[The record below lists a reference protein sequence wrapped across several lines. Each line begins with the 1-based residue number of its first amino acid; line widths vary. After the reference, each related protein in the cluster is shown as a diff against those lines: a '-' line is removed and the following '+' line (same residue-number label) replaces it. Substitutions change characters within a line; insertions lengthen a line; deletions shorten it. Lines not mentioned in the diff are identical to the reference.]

1 VKGGRTDAPT
11 HGGAEKERPRS
22 KTTPNTTVP
31 LVIAASLRL
40 APSAAGANA
49 GPVSVQRRHR
59 GAPVLG
65 PLSLLLLAVLQG
77 CRSERLVVVVP
88 PDTSAPHV
96 QIVAPLDTLYDLDGD
111 KLVDVRLTWTDAG
124 RVNPAS
130 ARLRTLRPLSGPAD
144 TTTNLL
150 DAWRVTQRDSAG
162 LWVHETLANLLPDE
176 ANALE
181 VSVADSA
188 GNRTTDTLRFTL
200 PHGAFYTT
208 IETGVASVFHAADIA
223 FDSAGRRGYM
233 TAGQTLVVFDPD
245 SLRVVAAITS
255 GASDY
260 LADIALDEAR
270 GFLYVGE
277 GYVEKYDLRANT
289 FVERVPGTY
298 STTGLVFSR
307 ADSRL
312 LYAGEDFAGWL
323 GYVDVVADQ
332 RVDEMIIPHPYAPE
346 EFISELA
353 VLAGDTKLY
362 MTRYNQCG
370 ILVVDPRS
378 KQILRHVQMAGSS
391 AFCSGDFVLSRDDR
405 HLYVAL
411 TDADPRGV
419 GDLDTSTDSIVRV
432 MDMRAYVPRGIGLS
446 PSQHRLFLTTGEL
459 YAASPPRNYLL
470 DAQRWTFL
478 ESFDQPHAPGTL
490 RIDGPVAFRPDGKLI
505 FVGRN
510 LVIDVYLNRESS
522 Q

>member
-1 VKGGRTDAPT
+1 VAL
-11 HGGAEKERPRS
+11 GA
-22 KTTPNTTVP
+22 
-31 LVIAASLRL
+31 
-40 APSAAGANA
+40 
-49 GPVSVQRRHR
+49 
-59 GAPVLG
+59 LG
-65 PLSLLLLAVLQG
+65 LLLLFLPQG
-77 CRSERLVVVVP
+77 CHSERLVVAP
-88 PDTSAPHV
+88 PDTTAPHILV
-96 QIVAPLDTLYDLDGD
+96 VAPLDTLYDLDGD
-111 KLVDVRLTWTDAG
+111 RLVDVRLTWSDPG

-130 ARLRTLRPLSGPAD
+130 ARLRTLRPLSGAAD

-150 DAWRVTQRDSAG
+150 DVWRVTQRDSAG

-181 VSVADSA
+181 VSVADTA

-200 PHGAFYTT
+200 SHGAYFTT
-208 IETGVASVFHAADIA
+208 IETSVASVFTSYDIA
-223 FDSAGRRGYM
+223 IDSAGRRGYM
-233 TAGQTLVVFDPD
+233 SAGQTLVVFDPE
-245 SLRVVAAITS
+245 SLRVVARIVS
-255 GASDY
+255 GASNR
-260 LADIALDEAR
+260 LAALALDEAR

-277 GYVEKYDLRANT
+277 GYIEKYDLRTNT

-298 STTGLVFSR
+298 STAGLAFSR

-332 RVDEMIIPHPYAPE
+332 HVDEMVIPHPYAPE
-346 EFISELA
+346 EFIPSLA

-362 MTRYNQCG
+362 MSRYNQCG
-370 ILVVDPRS
+370 IVVVDPRT
-378 KQILRHVQMAGSS
+378 KQILRHVQMAGSN

-419 GDLDTSTDSIVRV
+419 GDFDTSTDSIVRV
-432 MDMRAYVPRGIGLS
+432 MDFRAYVPNGIGLS

-459 YAASPPRNYLL
+459 YAASPPRNYLM
-470 DAQRWTFL
+470 DVQRWTVL
-478 ESFDQPHAPGTL
+478 ESFAQPSAPGTI

-510 LVIDVYLNRESS
+510 LVIDVYLNREPGP
-522 Q
+522 